1 MKMPGLESCFK
12 GQVGM
17 RFEVQH
23 LTEANT
29 AAPQEFIA
37 WMESLL
43 LSKLSFK
50 HMLLSRNFGYMPE
63 KIVISV
69 LE

>member
-1 MKMPGLESCFK
+1 
-12 GQVGM
+12 M

-43 LSKLSFK
+43 LSKVSFE

>member
-12 GQVGM
+12 DQVGM

-23 LTEANT
+23 LAEANT

-43 LSKLSFK
+43 LSKLSFE